1 MKDQILS
8 GNCQQ
13 KHICSINQS
22 IIISNINEQNAYII
36 RTRLHIFHLWG
47 FSRSII
53 PVQRTFNFM
62 ICLTYIIGALNLE
75 QQRSFLGRICRRVS
89 FDWHDLKLTAF

>member
-1 MKDQILS
+1 
-8 GNCQQ
+8 
-13 KHICSINQS
+13 
-22 IIISNINEQNAYII
+22 
-36 RTRLHIFHLWG
+36 
-47 FSRSII
+47 
-53 PVQRTFNFM
+53 M